1 MVLAG
6 GRGKRLKQL
15 TDSRAKPAVPFA
27 GKLKIIDF
35 ALGNCVNSGLR
46 RIAVL
51 TQYKSQS
58 LIRHVERGW
67 GFLAANM
74 GEYIDVV
81 PAQQRLGENW
91 YSGTA
96 DAVYQNLNLV
106 REARAEYVLIL
117 AGDHVYKMDYAI
129 MLAEHVASGAD
140 ATVACIDVPLADAVN
155 FGIMEVDA
163 QHRIVAFDEKPQNPR
178 PLPGNPDRALA
189 SMGIYV
195 FNSAFLCEQLA
206 MDAQDPA

>member
-1 MVLAG
+1 MPPALPTPCHDYLARSDRVTPADPGHLTQRTFAMVLAG

-46 RIAVL
+46 RIAVM

-91 YSGTA
+91 
-96 DAVYQNLNLV
+96 
-106 REARAEYVLIL
+106 
-117 AGDHVYKMDYAI
+117 
-129 MLAEHVASGAD
+129 
-140 ATVACIDVPLADAVN
+140 
-155 FGIMEVDA
+155 
-163 QHRIVAFDEKPQNPR
+163 
-178 PLPGNPDRALA
+178 
-189 SMGIYV
+189 
-195 FNSAFLCEQLA
+195 
-206 MDAQDPA
+206 